1 MENQDKKQK
10 RDKNLSSTKKKM
22 NRWKKAGLWV
32 LGIFVVICLCGGG
45 FFWYL
50 HSSGSSSLRQGMA
63 DDSQTSQTSRRE
75 GYIVQYNGKEYQY
88 NDDLINILVVGVD
101 KQGGIEEQEQGT
113 QGLAD
118 MVVLCSLNTKD
129 DSVFLTAIPRD
140 TITEIRQMDTLGNF
154 VTTTQDKLS
163 LQYGYGKDS
172 TQSNELMVKAVSN
185 LLNNLKISKYV
196 SISESAIPVLNDAIG
211 GVDLTTLETVMRN
224 DGLVYFYGDQPVHL
238 TGEDALHYIQVRNID
253 EYGSAMGRLERQ
265 KQYIQAFWAKAKE
278 AMKNDLSLPLNLYQ
292 AITPYMSTNLSLG
305 DVTYLGSEFMDMKF
319 DSNQVSQ
326 IPGEAVFDENYKDG
340 RTVFKVDQ
348 SALEEWVINTFYTE
362 VADSEDSAS

>member
-1 MENQDKKQK
+1 MKQK
-10 RDKNLSSTKKKM
+10 RQKTKKKM
-22 NRWKKAGLWV
+22 RTGKKVLLWI
-32 LGIFVVICLCGGG
+32 LGILVVGCLGAAGT
-45 FFWYL
+45 FYYL
-50 HSSGSSSLRQGMA
+50 KASGSSSLRTAIA
-63 DDSQTSQTSRRE
+63 DDSQTSQTSKRE

-88 NDDLINILVVGVD
+88 NDDLINILLVGVD
-101 KQGGIEEQEQGT
+101 KQGDIEADEQGT

-118 MVVLCSLNTKD
+118 TIILCSFNTKD
-129 DSVFLTAIPRD
+129 DSMFLTAIPRD
-140 TITEIRQMDTLGNF
+140 TITEIRQTDTLGNF

-172 TQSNELMVKAVSN
+172 KQSNELMVKAVSN
-185 LLNNLKISKYV
+185 LLSNLKISKYV
-196 SISESAIPVLNDAIG
+196 SISESALPVLNDAIG
-211 GVDLTTLETVMRN
+211 GVDLTTLETVQRD
-224 DGLVYFYGDQPVHL
+224 DGLIYFYGDQPVHL
-238 TGEDALHYIQVRNID
+238 TGEDALHYIQVRNIN

-265 KQYIQAFWAKAKE
+265 KQYIQAFWSQAKE

-305 DVTYLGSEFMDMKF
+305 DVTYLGSEFMNMTF

-348 SALEEWVINTFYTE
+348 PALEEWVINTFYTE
-362 VADSEDSAS
+362 IPDSSASSAQ